1 MLLRFL
7 KSNQAYHFVFIPLM
21 IVALW
26 VRSWL
31 HPAIFPFFEGENRML
46 LYRPVHQ
53 LLNGSAMA
61 NAVAAM
67 LFAML
72 LAFMMLRLNTVF
84 AFIRVRTFL
93 PSNIFVLII
102 SGLLLAHTLHPV
114 YFGALFLLLA
124 TERIFSAY
132 ESQQIHSNAFDAGF
146 LISVGSL
153 FYFSLIFYFPVIWIG
168 LLLIRKSPEWR
179 HFALA
184 LTGALVPWLF
194 AFSYYF
200 LTDSLPELATTINQN
215 LVTPNNLLQ
224 QGSFNHLIYLGFLI
238 LLILPGSFFL
248 IGQIDEKKISTRKY
262 FQIFFV
268 IFLTSV
274 ALLLVVPAVSLE
286 ILVIMA
292 IPLTFLISNYLI
304 YMRRQFWGNV
314 LLFLFLGLIIYLQFT

>member
-1 MLLRFL
+1 
-7 KSNQAYHFVFIPLM
+7 
-21 IVALW
+21 
-26 VRSWL
+26 
-31 HPAIFPFFEGENRML
+31 
-46 LYRPVHQ
+46 
-53 LLNGSAMA
+53 
-61 NAVAAM
+61 
-67 LFAML
+67 
-72 LAFMMLRLNTVF
+72 
-84 AFIRVRTFL
+84 
-93 PSNIFVLII
+93 
-102 SGLLLAHTLHPV
+102 
-114 YFGALFLLLA
+114 
-124 TERIFSAY
+124 
-132 ESQQIHSNAFDAGF
+132 
-146 LISVGSL
+146 
-153 FYFSLIFYFPVIWIG
+153 
-168 LLLIRKSPEWR
+168 
-179 HFALA
+179 
-184 LTGALVPWLF
+184 
-194 AFSYYF
+194 
-200 LTDSLPELATTINQN
+200 QN